1 MKKSIYY
8 WSPCLTKVGT
18 VKSTLN
24 SAISVAKYSKE
35 YEVKILDV
43 FGEWTP
49 YKEYLSNNGVEV
61 EKLTF
66 NYHKFLPKN
75 GFFKSRLS
83 YLIIILVSIF
93 PLIFFLKRKK
103 PNYLIIHL
111 ITFLPLLLFNFLK
124 LQTKLILRISG
135 YPKLNILRKKLWKI
149 SEKKIFK
156 ITCPTSALVNDL
168 EKIFKLKKIK
178 LLSDAIINMKEFS
191 KKKYI
196 DWDLKPE
203 KSKGDF
209 FLAAGRF
216 TKQKNFIYLIREF
229 KKFSVQYPNE
239 KLIILGE
246 GELRDK
252 MFHEIKK
259 LRLNNNIKIL
269 SYTNN
274 IYSYMRASKAF
285 ILSSLWEE
293 VGFVIVEAA
302 LSNCFVIS
310 SNCNNGPKEF
320 LMNGKAGILFEN
332 NLDDKLFEG
341 LKKFQNLEKND
352 LSQKKLSAKKNC
364 IKFTM
369 FHHFLNLKKI
379 IQNP

>member
-49 YKEYLSNNGVEV
+49 YKEYLSDNGVEI

-111 ITFLPLLLFNFLK
+111 ITSLPLLLFNFLK

-369 FHHFLNLKKI
+369 FHHFLSLKKI

>member
-1 MKKSIYY
+1 MKKLIYY

>member
-111 ITFLPLLLFNFLK
+111 ITSLPLLLFNFLK

-320 LMNGKAGILFEN
+320 LMDGKAGILFEN
-332 NLDDKLFEG
+332 NSVDKLFES

-352 LSQKKLSAKKNC
+352 LSQKKLFAKKNC

-369 FHHFLNLKKI
+369 FHHFLSLKKI

>member
-178 LLSDAIINMKEFS
+178 LLSDAIINIKEFS